1 MSIKE
6 FEQRIIDVMIH
17 ENLIPKTSIFEVTEL
32 LLQTYV
38 DLYGEIFGNKKG
50 RGIKRKSEYSFARKL
65 AGRTLVKLNQ
75 LRGASI
81 SDIRA
86 GMVYL
91 IESPAYKD
99 HLKVGM
105 TLDVIERLN
114 SYQTYSPF
122 RDFRVVKYDFVLD
135 RRRIETL
142 ILYHPDIMN
151 ELGEWILR
159 DKAEEIFSK
168 IVHT

>member
-1 MSIKE
+1 MRKTIE
-6 FEQRIIDVMIH
+6 MISMYT
-17 ENLIPKTSIFEVTEL
+17 N
-32 LLQTYV
+32 
-38 DLYGEIFGNKKG
+38 
-50 RGIKRKSEYSFARKL
+50 
-65 AGRTLVKLNQ
+65 
-75 LRGASI
+75 
-81 SDIRA
+81 
-86 GMVYL
+86 
-91 IESPAYKD
+91 
-99 HLKVGM
+99 
-105 TLDVIERLN
+105 
-114 SYQTYSPF
+114 YSPF